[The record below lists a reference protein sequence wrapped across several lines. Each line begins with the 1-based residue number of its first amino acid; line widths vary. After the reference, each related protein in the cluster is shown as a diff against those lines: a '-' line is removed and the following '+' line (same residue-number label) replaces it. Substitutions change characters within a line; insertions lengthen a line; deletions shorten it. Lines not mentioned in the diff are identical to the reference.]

1 MTRNNTHVEF
11 VRSKFCKFGCGSR
24 VYYSL
29 QDHQWCSDDTLKIR
43 HTCSAWHPSDKAKE
57 EILDTILSKVSDLEF
72 KTEKNSNLLIE
83 IRLKLNACLEEKKHE

>member
-29 QDHQWCSDDTLKIR
+29 QDHQWCSDDSLKIR
-43 HTCSAWHPSDKAKE
+43 HTCDKWTPSNHAKE
-57 EILDTILSKVSDLEF
+57 EILDTILKKVSEIEF
-72 KTEKNSNLLIE
+72 QNNKNSNMLIE
-83 IRLKLNACLEEKKHE
+83 IRLKLNACLEKQNG